1 MLLSRLAHSALP
13 ASLRASAASSASSQ
27 LHAVPRVA
35 SAAPRAPSHVAQYS
49 NGSAAPV
56 PPNFAAPNDRAAT
69 SSSDRVYTNYYVYKT
84 RAAMCLRLLPPTF
97 AKAQAGKVLER
108 DGTMLLEFAT
118 ANAAAPG
125 AGNGP
130 AGNVNRTY
138 NWGNKVT
145 FALSPVELGNILAGD
160 AVASDKGLVLWHD
173 PAKLGKTGE
182 PIKKLSLK
190 QLPDGNISFN
200 LTAGPENF
208 SVPVTKGEFEV
219 IKSVAQF
226 AIPRLLGFDAVFE

>member
-1 MLLSRLAHSALP
+1 MLLSRLAQSVMP
-13 ASLRASAASSASSQ
+13 ASLRASAASSHR
-27 LHAVPRVA
+27 HAVPRPA
-35 SAAPRAPSHVAQYS
+35 SAASRIPSHIAQYS

-56 PPNFAAPNDRAAT
+56 PPNFAANDRAAAG
-69 SSSDRVYTNYYVYKT
+69 SSDRVYTNYYVYKT
-84 RAAMCLRLLPPTF
+84 RAAMCVRLLPPTF
-97 AKAQAGKVLER
+97 SKTQAGKVLER

-118 ANAAAPG
+118 ANAAAAG

-138 NWGNKVT
+138 NWSNKVT

-160 AVASDKGLVLWHD
+160 AVASEKGLVLWHD

-182 PIKKLSLK
+182 AMKKLSLK

-200 LTAGPENF
+200 MNAGPENI

-226 AIPRLLGFDAVFE
+226 AIPRLLGFDAVFSSS

>member
-1 MLLSRLAHSALP
+1 MLLSRLAQSVLP
-13 ASLRASAASSASSQ
+13 ASFRAAASSVSPVPHAARF
-27 LHAVPRVA
+27 AVPARM
-35 SAAPRAPSHVAQYS
+35 PSHVAQYS
-49 NGSAAPV
+49 SGTAAPV
-56 PPNFAAPNDRAAT
+56 PPNFAAGDRNG
-69 SSSDRVYTNYYVYKT
+69 SSTSDRVYTNYYVYKT
-84 RAAMCLRLLPPTF
+84 RAAMCVRLLPPTF
-97 AKAQAGKVLER
+97 SKSQAGKVLER

-118 ANAAAPG
+118 ANAAAAG

-138 NWGNKVT
+138 NWSSKVT

-200 LTAGPENF
+200 LNAGADNIN
-208 SVPVTKGEFEV
+208 VPVTKGEFEV
-219 IKSVAQF
+219 IKSVAHF
-226 AIPRLLGFDAVFE
+226 AIPRLLGFGEVFGSS